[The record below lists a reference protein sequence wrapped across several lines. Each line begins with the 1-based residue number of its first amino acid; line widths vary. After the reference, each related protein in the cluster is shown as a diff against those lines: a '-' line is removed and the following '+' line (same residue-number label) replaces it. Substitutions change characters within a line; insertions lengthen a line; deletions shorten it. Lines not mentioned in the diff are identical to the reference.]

1 MAEAADDND
10 AAEDGAN
17 PKVTF
22 LPSATRPYCGR
33 GRIRGARTAVKPCRI
48 TDEPC
53 GERTSILP
61 VELGCGNEQ
70 LGPTTVISRCAFY
83 IPTQGF
89 AE

>member
-1 MAEAADDND
+1 MAEAADVDND

-22 LPSATRPYCGR
+22 LPSATRPHCGR
-33 GRIRGARTAVKPCRI
+33 GRTGGAHTAAEPYLI
-48 TDEPC
+48 TAEPC

-70 LGPTTVISRCAFY
+70 LRQPTHI
-83 IPTQGF
+83 G
-89 AE
+89 